1 MKVLLTNNDT
11 AESKIIEIADDN
23 ISYKYMMHIFVEE
36 FNLDPEQIDIDS
48 YYPYAWLALDKDTF
62 ECIAAMENIKYIP
75 PEELKPIS
83 V

>member
-1 MKVLLTNNDT
+1 L
-11 AESKIIEIADDN
+11 
-23 ISYKYMMHIFVEE
+23 FEE

-62 ECIAAMENIKYIP
+62 ECIAAMENINYIP